1 MITAVLGH
9 LVLDEIHTFD
19 GRCIESV
26 GGIHFALGTMRA
38 LARAGDVIRPVFP
51 IGADARAPYDA
62 LYGDAAAIDG
72 RWTPTVAQPSTRVRL
87 HHDSPHQYNTQLV
100 QSLGPIS
107 FDDIT
112 AAAADADLVYAN
124 MMTGEDLLL
133 ADALHMRARTR
144 GLVYLDLHMIAYRVG
159 AHGARATAPIEAW
172 QDWVRVPDVL
182 QCNERELAALGGMC
196 ADEDARI
203 ARIMEHADLRLLV
216 VTRGEAGA
224 TLVSRDGTRTEV
236 PAAEAPAVVD
246 PTGCGDA
253 FGATLAWHLALG
265 MDAREA
271 ARIAARAAAYV
282 VSIPGSIGIE
292 SLPTHLAEV
301 AS

>member
-107 FDDIT
+107 IDDIT
-112 AAAADADLVYAN
+112 AAVADADLVYAN

-133 ADALHMRARTR
+133 ADALRLRTHTRA
-144 GLVYLDLHMIAYRVG
+144 LVYLDLHMIAYRVG
-159 AHGARATAPIEAW
+159 AHGARATAPIDAW
-172 QDWVRVPDVL
+172 QNWVRVPDVL
-182 QCNERELAALGGMC
+182 QCNERELAALGGTC
-196 ADEDARI
+196 ADEDERI
-203 ARIMEHADLRLLV
+203 ARIMEHTDLRLLV

-224 TLVSRDGTRTEV
+224 TLVARDGTRTEV
-236 PAAEAPAVVD
+236 PAAVAPAVVD

-253 FGATLAWHLALG
+253 FGATLAWHLARG
-265 MDAREA
+265 ADAVDA
-271 ARIAARAAAYV
+271 AHIAARAAAYV

-292 SLPTHLAEV
+292 SLAAHLAEV

>member
-38 LARAGDVIRPVFP
+38 LARTGDVIRPVFP

-62 LYGDAAAIDG
+62 LYGDAAEIDG
-72 RWTPTVAQPSTRVRL
+72 RFTPTVAEPSTRVRL
-87 HHDSPHQYNTQLV
+87 HHDNPQQYNTQLV
-100 QSLGPIS
+100 QSLGPIAVR
-107 FDDIT
+107 DIE
-112 AAAADADLVYAN
+112 AAVADADLVYAN

-133 ADALHMRARTR
+133 GDALRLRTLTR

-159 AHGARATAPIEAW
+159 AHGARATSPIDTW
-172 QDWVRVPDVL
+172 HDWVRVPDVL

-196 ADEDARI
+196 SDEDARI
-203 ARIMEHADLRLLV
+203 TRIMEHADLRLLV

-224 TLVSRDGTRTEV
+224 TLVARDGTRTEV
-236 PAAEAPAVVD
+236 PAATAPAVVD

-253 FGATLAWHLALG
+253 FGATLAWHLARG
-265 MDAREA
+265 VDAVEA
-271 ARIAARAAAYV
+271 ARIAAHAAAYV
-282 VSIPGSIGIE
+282 VSLSGSIGIE
-292 SLPTHLAEV
+292 HLTAHLAE
-301 AS
+301 ANA